1 MKKIVALLLVL
12 TMVLATACFAE
23 ADAKKEYPFYVP
35 DLSGKTVT
43 LMSADTYADQGSF
56 SDIMPIFKKY
66 EEMTGVKLVWETV
79 NTDYNTVLQTRL
91 SSGINLPDVV
101 SLGTK
106 VDKLFAVNFIE
117 DGILANVND
126 YMEDYAPNMYKFFY
140 EDRPDIRKSLT
151 YYDGG
156 LYVLPNTT
164 YSQID
169 GQELYIER
177 SGDNVIWYRKDLA
190 EAVGI
195 NEAPTTIEE
204 MHELLLAYK
213 ENYPEMIPMLVRDWS
228 TWCSVYV
235 FSGAYGM
242 HWEHMDGCDEYFYP
256 DEDNNIVFEP
266 LTDACRAFLEEMAV
280 WYGEGLFGFNA
291 DRTGLAASNKLCSVW
306 VGTYG
311 SCLSTNGLLHDN
323 GFEGEFDAVPWLY
336 GPEGKRGVGM
346 RAPFAALTG
355 VVAGEN
361 AATAIQFLDF
371 AFYSEIGQ
379 ISDLLGVYEDN
390 WNFDENGNIY
400 QTEETIQEWQV
411 EKTSNRERVGG
422 DVHTRMT
429 NIQSTKAEEYYFNMK
444 IEHGFSEPLTERQLE
459 VFADWKDACYQI
471 LPFMFYSEDETQ
483 IYTQYYGDIKTYV
496 QEMMCRFIMGEESF
510 DNWDAYVEKVHDLH
524 IDEVVEVVQAAYDR
538 YVNN

>member
-1 MKKIVALLLVL
+1 MKKIVALLLAL
-12 TMVLATACFAE
+12 IMILATACIAE
-23 ADAKKEYPFYVP
+23 ADTASKYPFYVP

-56 SDIMPIFKKY
+56 SDIMPVFQKY
-66 EEMTGVKLVWETV
+66 EEMTGVKLVWETI

-91 SSGINLPDVV
+91 ASGINLPDVV

-106 VDKLFAVNFIE
+106 VDKLFAVNLIE
-117 DGILANVND
+117 DHMLVNIND
-126 YMEDYAPNMYKFFY
+126 YMEEYAPYMYQFFY

-164 YSQID
+164 YSKAD
-169 GQELYIER
+169 GQLDYIER
-177 SGDNVIWYRKDLA
+177 NGDNVIWYRKDLA
-190 EAVGI
+190 EACGI
-195 NEAPTTIEE
+195 TSAPTTIDE

-213 ENYPEMIPMLVRDWS
+213 ENYPDMIPMLVRDWT
-228 TWCSVYV
+228 TWCSPYV
-235 FSGAYGM
+235 FSGSYGM

-266 LTDACRAFLEEMAV
+266 LTDDCRAFLEEMAV
-280 WYGEGLFGFNA
+280 WYSEGLFGFNA

-306 VGTYG
+306 VGVYQTA
-311 SCLSTNGLLHDN
+311 LSTTNLLHDN

-371 AFYSEIGQ
+371 AFYSEVGQ
-379 ISDLLGVYEDN
+379 ISDLCGEFEVD
-390 WNFDENGNIY
+390 WNYDENGDIFMY
-400 QTEETIQEWQV
+400 DETIEAWYV
-411 EKTSNRERVGG
+411 NGTSSRERQGG

-429 NIQSTKAEEYYFNMK
+429 NIQSSKAEEYQFAMV
-444 IEHGFSEPLTERQLE
+444 IERGLREPLTEREIE
-459 VFADWKDACYQI
+459 VYSDWKDACYQI
-471 LPFMFYSEDETQ
+471 LPFMFYSEDETE
-483 IYTQYYGDIKTYV
+483 IYTKYYGDVKTYV

-510 DNWDAYVEKVHDLH
+510 DNWDAYVEKVKELH
-524 IDEVVEVVQAAYDR
+524 IDDVVEVVQSAYDR